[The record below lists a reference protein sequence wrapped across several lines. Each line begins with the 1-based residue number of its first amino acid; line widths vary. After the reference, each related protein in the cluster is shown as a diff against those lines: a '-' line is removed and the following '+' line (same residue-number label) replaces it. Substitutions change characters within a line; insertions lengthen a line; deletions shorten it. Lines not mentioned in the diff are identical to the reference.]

1 MRKIIILGCGPVG
14 KHIAIDLCKDA
25 EFEVT
30 SVDINREA
38 LAQLSKEHPIRT
50 RVEDLA
56 TKEGVTRAV
65 EDADI
70 VIGAVPGPMGY
81 AMLEAVIRAGKNMGD
96 N

>member
-38 LAQLSKEHPIRT
+38 LAQLSKEHPIRICVVVIGRPAGAT
-50 RVEDLA
+50 RVAEA
-56 TKEGVTRAV
+56 AV
-65 EDADI
+65 FG
-70 VIGAVPGPMGY
+70 IGALPGC
-81 AMLEAVIRAGKNMGD
+81 
-96 N
+96 